1 MFHHAIGGDQRP
13 GGGDERWD
21 ERLTGVQEIRRLTGD
36 QEIKRTK

>member
-13 GGGDERWD
+13 GDGDERWD